1 MPITQGLPTRPLFRF
16 REIKKT
22 QREKERES
30 ERDRER
36 KREIESVC
44 LCLFLFEKFAKESLF
59 APPPM

>member
-36 KREIESVC
+36 KREIER
-44 LCLFLFEKFAKESLF
+44 EKGERERLGTNLSKI
-59 APPPM
+59 

>member
-1 MPITQGLPTRPLFRF
+1 MPITQGLPTRQLFRF

-36 KREIESVC
+36 KRERER
-44 LCLFLFEKFAKESLF
+44 EKGERERLGTNLSKI
-59 APPPM
+59 